1 MIWASFRYEA
11 RFCLSNDARSP
22 RTEREKEKKKKKKTR
37 RVVFVHL
44 NLAPREKKWK
54 KWFSRERN
62 ISRFVPAR
70 WRLNNTCCW
79 RCANRSVRRQCRRR
93 PEWLE
98 EEPRGSDSRPPPY
111 ECLCVC
117 VRLSVKNSLW
127 GTRERERKFFFRAR
141 LFLGFRH
148 FAPFVRRLLFK
159 QQSWIKCLHAG
170 DHFFCLSLSLSLS
183 ISRMCLTFFSP
194 SFFFLLLS
202 SGERKR
208 ERFEA
213 RRWRL
218 WILQNMVWPL
228 ECERVT
234 RNKAPEPALIALL
247 SLSLCVFFFSSRERE
262 NFFLS
267 RIFFFVSLSR
277 DAYARALDVRQW
289 RRQYVLSMM
298 TWLQKKEVVSN
309 LSEPTEHRQKER
321 HERRR
326 SCGELRAIFFFV
338 SLSFLFFLSPSRKRQ
353 KSARR
358 KTRREEEEEE
368 EERLSRLAMMLLKY
382 SLVAD
387 LCVCDDRTSG
397 SAEPETSRETRFFF
411 SSISLSSQLPLNTFF
426 RQKGV

>member
-117 VRLSVKNSLW
+117 VRLSFKNSLW

-183 ISRMCLTFFSP
+183 LACASL
-194 SFFFLLLS
+194 FFLLLS
-202 SGERKR
+202 SFFFFLPEREKERDLKRGDDDYESCKIWSDRSSANEWRETKHPSLLWSRSSLFLSASFFFLPER
-208 ERFEA
+208 ERTFFS
-213 RRWRL
+213 L
-218 WILQNMVWPL
+218 GYFFLY
-228 ECERVT
+228 
-234 RNKAPEPALIALL
+234 L
-247 SLSLCVFFFSSRERE
+247 SLATLTLA
-262 NFFLS
+262 LS
-267 RIFFFVSLSR
+267 
-277 DAYARALDVRQW
+277 
-289 RRQYVLSMM
+289 
-298 TWLQKKEVVSN
+298 
-309 LSEPTEHRQKER
+309 
-321 HERRR
+321 
-326 SCGELRAIFFFV
+326 
-338 SLSFLFFLSPSRKRQ
+338 
-353 KSARR
+353 
-358 KTRREEEEEE
+358 
-368 EERLSRLAMMLLKY
+368 
-382 SLVAD
+382 
-387 LCVCDDRTSG
+387 TSG
-397 SAEPETSRETRFFF
+397 NDDDNMS
-411 SSISLSSQLPLNTFF
+411 
-426 RQKGV
+426 